1 MIKRTSR
8 WIIHRPVRFLVP
20 VSFRIHQVFSPSFF
34 PYFSPHFLTL
44 FSGRTRKQGRRIT
57 PPALPC
63 FTGSSCRHITCL
75 ISRVFSS
82 CYPQFRSQA
91 ASISFRCRPPLLQ
104 VAAGL
109 PLPDPADQPFLPFF
123 RFLAMTVP
131 PAPAA
136 AAAASTA
143 HSAALASSPVLV
155 LRCGFF
161 FPLAVTLLSFMI
173 RTLSTTLPP
182 PDTMTIFPSL
192 FT

>member
-20 VSFRIHQVFSPSFF
+20 VSFRIHRVFSPYFSPYFF
-34 PYFSPHFLTL
+34 PYFSPHFSTL

-109 PLPDPADQPFLPFF
+109 PLPGPAGQPFLPFF
-123 RFLAMTVP
+123 RFRVYRRGFSESLYAYRRTRFP
-131 PAPAA
+131 GYIQ
-136 AAAASTA
+136 
-143 HSAALASSPVLV
+143 HICSA
-155 LRCGFF
+155 
-161 FPLAVTLLSFMI
+161 I
-173 RTLSTTLPP
+173 Y
-182 PDTMTIFPSL
+182 TIGSVRKRKA
-192 FT
+192 